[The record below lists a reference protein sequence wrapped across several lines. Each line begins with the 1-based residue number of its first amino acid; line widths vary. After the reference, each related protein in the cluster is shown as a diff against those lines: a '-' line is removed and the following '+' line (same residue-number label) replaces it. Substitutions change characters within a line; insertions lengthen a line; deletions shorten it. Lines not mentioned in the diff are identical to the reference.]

1 MSKQVIYFCAKNIIR
16 WKKVINLSTKLSF
29 GNKLMTFMRW
39 KQVINSCKNY
49 YAAETFAQKNYEV
62 EKIYSQVETSY

>member
-16 WKKVINLSTKLSF
+16 WKKVINLGAKLSF

-39 KQVINSCKNY
+39 KQVINSC
-49 YAAETFAQKNYEV
+49 A
-62 EKIYSQVETSY
+62 KIIMQWKLLRKKYKMTTIH